1 MRSASPPMRNS
12 NPTPMYPLDTNLVP
26 PTPLGTAAPRP
37 VPPPLPPSPAEEAR
51 AIEAHAGRF
60 YVIDSSR
67 VTMRES
73 ANVTKSPFVLLIVF
87 VMKLFRIPIPSSMDD
102 PNVESLRP
110 FEVTEASLPPEEQAA
125 LQPMLAELGALGFGA
140 PIFYALWDRYPAPQ
154 IYLAS
159 LSHPTAR
166 AVARVHHRIW
176 HVRHPPRVQL

>member
-1 MRSASPPMRNS
+1 MLWHTVGTVISRGVVLETDYGRFRVHRIAGFQSHQ
-12 NPTPMYPLDTNLVP
+12 MYPLDSNTVP
-26 PTPLGTAAPRP
+26 PPFAGAPELP
-37 VPPPLPPSPAEEAR
+37 MTVPPPLPPSPAEEAR
-51 AIEAHAGRF
+51 LIEAHAGQF

-140 PIFYALWDRYPAPQ
+140 PIFHALWDPYH
-154 IYLAS
+154 S
-159 LSHPTAR
+159 T
-166 AVARVHHRIW
+166 
-176 HVRHPPRVQL
+176 